1 MGEDLNKVGPKD
13 IEIYIVVKKDNTI
26 LTRNKSDCM
35 CLGLFRD
42 TSDWAQNLYCTY
54 YKGETYMFKESDR
67 YDHIQ
72 EAAEELANSMGLVRD
87 NSNYSTYT
95 SL

>member
-35 CLGLFRD
+35 CLGQR
-42 TSDWAQNLYCTY
+42 
-54 YKGETYMFKESDR
+54 
-67 YDHIQ
+67 
-72 EAAEELANSMGLVRD
+72 
-87 NSNYSTYT
+87 
-95 SL
+95 